1 MGRIFQKMAGHA
13 WTIAPALRHRVFPR
27 TGPAADDWSMTLE
40 DPRVGPVEITGRYAR
55 RESRTLVVLVH
66 GLGGHAESAY
76 MVDAAAAVDRAG
88 LSCLRLCLRGA
99 GGTGE
104 DIYHA
109 GLTEELHAAL
119 SHPDFEG
126 YEHLVVIGFSL
137 GGHVALRA
145 AVEGGHRRLRA
156 VGAVC
161 PPLDLRE
168 VQRWLDAPARKIY
181 RAYILNELRAMY
193 ARVARRGRAPTPMA
207 RIRPVRTLLEWDAL
221 TVVPRFGFDDP
232 DDYYETMSVGPQLE
246 DVQVPALIVAGRHDP
261 MIPAHVAERFLE
273 DSPALSEVCWVDDG
287 GHVFFPRGVETGLSD
302 EERLVGQ
309 MLGWFERRCRAAR
322 VGQSTVG
329 SST

>member
-1 MGRIFQKMAGHA
+1 
-13 WTIAPALRHRVFPR
+13 
-27 TGPAADDWSMTLE
+27 MTL
-40 DPRVGPVEITGRYAR
+40 DDTRLGPVEITGRYTR
-55 RESRTLVVLVH
+55 RGGQTLVVLVH

-76 MVDAAAAVDRAG
+76 MVDAAGAVDRAG

-119 SHPDFEG
+119 SHTDFRD

-181 RAYILNELRAMY
+181 RGYILRELRSMY

-221 TVVPRFGFDDP
+221 TVVPRFGFDHP
-232 DDYYETMSVGPQLE
+232 DDYYETMSVGPQLAE
-246 DVQVPALIVAGRHDP
+246 VQVPALIVAGRHDP
-261 MIPAHVAERFLE
+261 MIPAHIAERFVEETPDMLQ
-273 DSPALSEVCWVDDG
+273 VCWVDDG
-287 GHVFFPRGVETGLSD
+287 GHVFFPHDVETGLSD
-302 EERLVGQ
+302 EGALVAQ
-309 MLGWFERRCRAAR
+309 MLQWFERRCQVAA
-322 VGQSTVG
+322 GG
-329 SST
+329 SSTAGSSK